1 MSAHAASNCEECC
14 ETFVLGFRSSSV
26 FPSLSTPE
34 DVVGLAGRRRIVRG
48 AGDTE
53 RD

>member
-1 MSAHAASNCEECC
+1 VRDLASVARHLSWV
-14 ETFVLGFRSSSV
+14 FGHRRSV

-48 AGDTE
+48 GGDTE